1 MATWRYFDVVLDD
14 SESEAGLVIGSS
26 LLQPATMAPSPP
38 PPAPEP
44 EQGQPPAASPEE
56 GMVTK
61 VLVEETSE
69 SEEQDSEGDEQDSEE
84 DGGDGFEHEY
94 GYGYFEDYLL
104 EEDEGVFTEEQDDEE
119 EEDEFI
125 PLPDRLRMSELASW
139 MAAAEPP
146 HASSRDVE
154 ALAGPSD
161 GSHLLAPGSREPQVA
176 QVPSGQAF
184 DGNRNSPRGA
194 KRLCRCL
201 LAGSPSEPSGQP
213 GSSTASSGF
222 LEEAPAAKK
231 ARLSAEGSG
240 AARGD
245 AWQRRERNARAQMP
259 QAQQPGES
267 QERIAVVID
276 PVLLQKAGGVHVL
289 RALQAE
295 NYCCVWASQAIP
307 CSISWTRQIQV
318 DAGTECVEEERV
330 LTVLQL
336 EDFMGMVYN
345 YKQVAQGSA
354 EQLTTLSG
362 YVTYMM
368 EAMPQ
373 KIIALAVVGVEEYFR
388 IQSRKNPPQAAASVN
403 QEEEEGSLR
412 NLGITRRD
420 VQEALVDLQVSKQ
433 VQIQMFESWEE
444 LGEFVTMFTKAVSE
458 APFRR
463 AQEETDLPFY
473 AGPGCCGGPK
483 VDRVVNG
490 LLQVWKWQLEE
501 IRQVNFAMAE
511 AIAAAFP
518 SPQLLYQAYN
528 LTSEPERESLLVN
541 IPSRSGAGRTFQA
554 VRPDLSA
561 TKRSADH
568 FLQPFSLF
576 ELQSI
581 APGKEALTV

>member
-1 MATWRYFDVVLDD
+1 MATWRYFDAVLDD

-104 EEDEGVFTEEQDDEE
+104 EEDEGVFTEEQDEEE

-184 DGNRNSPRGA
+184 DGHRNSPRGA

-267 QERIAVVID
+267 QERIAVEID
-276 PVLLQKAGGVHVL
+276 PGTCPHSPHLLCVGCCLCSAGLTCALLSVLLQKAGGVHVL

-307 CSISWTRQIQV
+307 CSISWRRQIQV
-318 DAGTECVEEERV
+318 CKQNLNVLVPLLPPVIYTHQSLYLAGQIKTPLVFS
-330 LTVLQL
+330 LP
-336 EDFMGMVYN
+336 
-345 YKQVAQGSA
+345 
-354 EQLTTLSG
+354 LSG
-362 YVTYMM
+362 STG
-368 EAMPQ
+368 
-373 KIIALAVVGVEEYFR
+373 L
-388 IQSRKNPPQAAASVN
+388 
-403 QEEEEGSLR
+403 
-412 NLGITRRD
+412 
-420 VQEALVDLQVSKQ
+420 
-433 VQIQMFESWEE
+433 
-444 LGEFVTMFTKAVSE
+444 SE
-458 APFRR
+458 
-463 AQEETDLPFY
+463 
-473 AGPGCCGGPK
+473 
-483 VDRVVNG
+483 
-490 LLQVWKWQLEE
+490 
-501 IRQVNFAMAE
+501 
-511 AIAAAFP
+511 
-518 SPQLLYQAYN
+518 
-528 LTSEPERESLLVN
+528 
-541 IPSRSGAGRTFQA
+541 
-554 VRPDLSA
+554 
-561 TKRSADH
+561 
-568 FLQPFSLF
+568 
-576 ELQSI
+576 
-581 APGKEALTV
+581 